1 MAWTT
6 WDGMQWDKKFK
17 HVFVEYPQPK
27 GSKIKLAAFGA
38 GVDRHSDWFVALAD
52 YLVLQPD
59 RAIYSEDAPAWFL
72 PALQKTGSP
81 GTTLGN
87 FITGE
92 RTEGSPQSLM

>member
-1 MAWTT
+1 MNQ
-6 WDGMQWDKKFK
+6 GQIRLRILKRRFLRRDKKFK

-81 GTTLGN
+81 GTTRWA
-87 FITGE
+87 T
-92 RTEGSPQSLM
+92 S